1 MKMKRNKW
9 IKFSL
14 LCLLGT
20 FLIVN
25 LHRGFFNH
33 SLQAIELGGK
43 EPCLPQVDQQNVF
56 EIKEIGLTD
65 YQNKRYYLFSVL
77 RNQPV
82 PPFDDWFYQ
91 DKTYTLVSVDK
102 IGCLVEVPTSNY
114 FQSTLETYVPKEVAR
129 QIALIKL
136 QYLTE
141 KAGGVEAY
149 IKRQNEANFGED
161 YGKPWLLFPED
172 VWAWKKLAGKLP
184 EPHKII
190 ENLADIYDETYSPM
204 YE

>member
-1 MKMKRNKW
+1 MNRKQW
-9 IKFSL
+9 IKFTL

-20 FLIVN
+20 LVIVN
-25 LHRGFFNH
+25 LHSGFFKP
-33 SLQAIELGGK
+33 SIQAREPGRTQ
-43 EPCLPQVDQQNVF
+43 PCLPKVDQQNVF
-56 EIKEIGLTD
+56 EIEEIGFTD
-65 YQNKRYYLFSVL
+65 HQNKRYYLFSVL

-91 DKTYTLVSVDK
+91 DTTYTLVSVDK
-102 IGCLVEVPTSNY
+102 IGCLVEVTTSNY
-114 FQSTLETYVPKEVAR
+114 FQSTLEKYVPQEVAR

-136 QYLTE
+136 KAITE

-149 IKRQNEANFGED
+149 IKQRNESNFGED

-172 VWAWKKLAGKLP
+172 VWAWEKLAGKLP
-184 EPHKII
+184 EPYLII
-190 ENLADIYDETYSPM
+190 KNLSEVYDETYSPM